1 MTKEDA
7 EPADEPRP
15 AGNSIEIC
23 RFEDWRDIRRFAQAE
38 AAQASADRKVC
49 LVAPSEGAV
58 WVIENLLR
66 SALDPGDGGAVV
78 LPEVVTA
85 SRALA
90 DLAGDLPEGRAAA
103 SRLARETVLEEALA
117 AEVEASDAPP
127 GEAGPLTGPLLAF
140 LDEQAA
146 DGAVAPRNAD
156 ERADDRPDDGPDDRA
171 DDRTDGTAFEAFC
184 ERVGA
189 EFGEATETDEGAAR
203 LAALTGWLRRVHRR
217 YRDGLGDLL
226 DPDGLRRTLLRAAL
240 TDRFRQQRWTRVAAF
255 GGGAL
260 SPADCE
266 VFAALGA
273 PEGIAWAL
281 PADASLPPAPAGVEF
296 REVPPPRRGG
306 AGAAGPAAAGT
317 AAEGRQE
324 SGPVAAEQDENP
336 EIAKPGSRPGAPPSL
351 FRAPPE
357 AAAPNPLPRKAGPV
371 SVFTPP
377 PSADGGAGGI
387 RPFVET
393 DRDDEARLAARL
405 LAAFRDETPGDFRG
419 FDRCAVVM
427 QQPASYLGAV
437 ETAFSQ
443 AGIPFRTPERPLL
456 AAEPGAAGLGALLDF
471 AEKPEFLPRGLTLL
485 RDPFLRAEG
494 LSRPPARAADLAER
508 ALARGNVRA
517 TLSGNDEPGNGGP
530 AAGMRSLAGRF
541 RKDVARFEQR
551 AEASANG
558 VSARKRQEAR
568 EDAAAAE
575 VLEVFSRWSEDLAAF
590 RSPEAGLESAAAA
603 LLDFDRAHFRRG
615 RPAFGPGGPE
625 ESAAVSDA
633 VSDAVSGALE
643 QARAAAAGI
652 RAGGNPGGVAGRL
665 RRLFLRRGAPR
676 RTPEAGVH
684 LLSAA
689 DAVFGDYDFVVL
701 LGLGDADW
709 PGPRPTN
716 IFFPP
721 SALEAATRA
730 RRADRLRAEV
740 RLLKTLAGLPAQAF
754 AFSRPAQEDGFPAGR
769 SALEVELTEELERI
783 GARPLPP
790 PPSAAADA
798 GPAPVGRGPRPADP
812 APPLPRF
819 LDRRAPSARVL
830 ERPLSPTALD
840 RYAESPAEFF
850 ARNVLYLD
858 EEPELSDIAPPT
870 ERGLLLHE
878 VLERGVPRLP
888 PPGGRR
894 ASGEDFD
901 RALDLLEECLSEAA
915 RKMGLDET
923 ALRNEAMWLFGNEA
937 EPGALE
943 WFLLEDWGRG
953 PAEPRDF
960 ELRLKGEVEPGTASA
975 PPLVVS
981 GRADRVDTLAD
992 GRLRVLEYK
1001 SGRLYRKPLQARLYA
1016 RILEA
1021 GGRVAPDYAIAYFGD
1036 RRWAGPDESP
1046 AAPEQ
1051 DETIRAVRD
1060 GLARAEFGLPGK
1072 EPPFGMPLVSRH
1084 DLPDARDASDAPDA
1098 PDAPEA
1104 PQAPPGAA
1112 TGAPTGAQ
1120 AGSAPEGRR

>member
-1 MTKEDA
+1 MTNEDA

-15 AGNSIEIC
+15 AGGPIEIR
-23 RFEDWRDIRRFAQAE
+23 RFENRDDIRRFARAE
-38 AAQASADRKVC
+38 AARTSADRKVC
-49 LVAPSEGAV
+49 LLAPSDGAV
-58 WVIENLLR
+58 WVVENLLR
-66 SALDPGDGGAVV
+66 AALDLGDAGAAV

-117 AEVEASDAPP
+117 AEAEAPDAPP

-140 LDEQAA
+140 FDEQAA
-146 DGAVAPRNAD
+146 DSAVTLD
-156 ERADDRPDDGPDDRA
+156 K
-171 DDRTDGTAFEAFC
+171 TSFESFC
-184 ERVGA
+184 ERAGA
-189 EFGEATETDEGAAR
+189 EFGEAAETDEGAAR
-203 LAALTGWLRRVHRR
+203 LTALARWLRRVHRR
-217 YRDGLGDLL
+217 YREGLGDLL
-226 DPDGLRRTLLRAAL
+226 DPDGLRRALLRAAL
-240 TDRFRQQRWTRVAAF
+240 TDRFRQRRWERLAAF
-255 GGGAL
+255 GEAAL
-260 SPADCE
+260 SPADCG

-281 PADASLPPAPAGVEF
+281 PTVAPLPPPPAGVEF
-296 REVPPPRRGG
+296 REVAPPRRGVGGSAGPG
-306 AGAAGPAAAGT
+306 AEGRRESGPAAA
-317 AAEGRQE
+317 
-324 SGPVAAEQDENP
+324 EQNENP
-336 EIAKPGSRPGAPPSL
+336 GLAKPERRPGAPPSL
-351 FRAPPE
+351 FAAPPE
-357 AAAPNPLPRKAGPV
+357 NPVSETLAPATRPLSVFVPLP
-371 SVFTPP
+371 T
-377 PSADGGAGGI
+377 ADGSGGWGETGGI

-405 LAAFRDETPGDFRG
+405 LAAFRNEAAGNFGG
-419 FDRCAVVM
+419 FDRCAVVT

-443 AGIPFRTPERPLL
+443 AGIPFRTPERPPLT
-456 AAEPGAAGLGALLDF
+456 AEPAAAGLGALLDF
-471 AEKPEFLPRGLTLL
+471 AEKPEFLPHGLALL

-508 ALARGNVRA
+508 ALARWNVRA
-517 TLSGNDEPGNGGP
+517 TLRGGGEP
-530 AAGMRSLAGRF
+530 AAGLRPLAGRF
-541 RKDVARFEQR
+541 REAAARFERR
-551 AEASANG
+551 AESGNG
-558 VSARKRQEAR
+558 VSARERQEAR

-590 RSPEAGLESAAAA
+590 RSPEAGLEAAAAA
-603 LLDFDRAHFRRG
+603 LLDFDRARFRRG
-615 RPAFGPGGPE
+615 RPASGSAGPE
-625 ESAAVSDA
+625 EPDAVPDA
-633 VSDAVSGALE
+633 VSDAVSSALE
-643 QARAAAAGI
+643 QARAAAAGL
-652 RAGGNPGGVAGRL
+652 RAEGTPGGVTGRL
-665 RRLFLRRGAPR
+665 RRLFLRRRAPR
-676 RTPEAGVH
+676 RAPDAGVH
-684 LLSAA
+684 LVSAA
-689 DAVFGDYDFVVL
+689 DAIFGDYDFVVL

-730 RRADRLRAEV
+730 RHADRRRAEI
-740 RLLKTLAGLPAQAF
+740 RLLRTLASLPAQVF
-754 AFSRPAQEDGFPAGR
+754 ASSRPAQEDGFPAGR
-769 SALEVELTEELERI
+769 SVLEVELAEELERV
-783 GARPLPP
+783 GARPLHR
-790 PPSAAADA
+790 PSAVADA
-798 GPAPVGRGPRPADP
+798 DLATGGRGPRTAGP

-819 LDRRAPSARVL
+819 LDRRAPSAGAL

-888 PPGGRR
+888 PLGGRR
-894 ASGEDFD
+894 ASAEDLD
-901 RALDLLEECLSEAA
+901 RALALLEGCLSEAA
-915 RKMGLDET
+915 REMGLDET
-923 ALRNEAMWLFGNEA
+923 ALRNEAMWLFGNET

-1046 AAPEQ
+1046 AEPQQ

-1060 GLARAEFGLPGK
+1060 GLARGEFGLPGT
-1072 EPPFGMPLVSRH
+1072 EPLFGMPLVSRH
-1084 DLPDARDASDAPDA
+1084 DLADAPPTPSD
-1098 PDAPEA
+1098 PGTGSETG
-1104 PQAPPGAA
+1104 PGAD
-1112 TGAPTGAQ
+1112 
-1120 AGSAPEGRR
+1120 SFPEGLR

>member
-1 MTKEDA
+1 MTKADA

-15 AGNSIEIC
+15 AGNSIDIR
-23 RFEDWRDIRRFAQAE
+23 RFEDWADIRRFARTE
-38 AAQASADRKVC
+38 AAQASADRKAC

-58 WVIENLLR
+58 RVLENLLR
-66 SALDPGDGGAVV
+66 SALDPGGRAAV

-117 AEVEASDAPP
+117 AEAEPPDAPP
-127 GEAGPLTGPLLAF
+127 GEAGPLTEPLLAF

-146 DGAVAPRNAD
+146 DGAAASGKMD
-156 ERADDRPDDGPDDRA
+156 EP
-171 DDRTDGTAFEAFC
+171 AFEAFC
-184 ERVGA
+184 DRIGA
-189 EFGEATETDEGAAR
+189 EFGEAAETDEGAAR
-203 LAALTGWLRRVHRR
+203 LASLAKWLRRVHRR
-217 YRDGLGDLL
+217 YRGGLGDLL
-226 DPDGLRRTLLRAAL
+226 DPDGLRRALLRAAL
-240 TDRFRQQRWTRVAAF
+240 TGGFRQRRWARVAAF
-255 GGGAL
+255 GEDAL

-273 PEGIAWAL
+273 PEGVAWAL
-281 PADASLPPAPAGVEF
+281 PAAAPLPPLPAGVEF
-296 REVPPPRRGG
+296 REVAPRRAVGGG
-306 AGAAGPAAAGT
+306 APSGAEGGKRSRPPAAG
-317 AAEGRQE
+317 QH
-324 SGPVAAEQDENP
+324 ENP
-336 EIAKPGSRPGAPPSL
+336 EAAKPEGRSGAPPSL
-351 FRAPPE
+351 FAAPPE
-357 AAAPNPLPRKAGPV
+357 DPVPEARPPAADPL
-371 SVFTPP
+371 SVFVPP
-377 PSADGGAGGI
+377 PGADGSRGRGETGGM

-405 LAAFRDETPGDFRG
+405 LAAFRDGTPGNFRG

-437 ETAFSQ
+437 ETAFSR
-443 AGIPFRTPERPLL
+443 ARIPFRTPERPPL

-471 AEKPEFLPRGLTLL
+471 AEKPEFLPHGLTLL

-517 TLSGNDEPGNGGP
+517 TLSGNDEPGNDGP
-530 AAGMRSLAGRF
+530 AAGMRSLAARF
-541 RKDVARFEQR
+541 RKDAARFEQR
-551 AEASANG
+551 AEASGNG

-615 RPAFGPGGPE
+615 RRAFGPGGPE
-625 ESAAVSDA
+625 ESGAVSDAASDA

-643 QARAAAAGI
+643 QARDAAAGI
-652 RAGGNPGGVAGRL
+652 RTGENPGGVAARL
-665 RRLFLRRGAPR
+665 RRLFLRRRTPR
-676 RTPEAGVH
+676 RAPDAGVH

-709 PGPRPTN
+709 PGARPTN

-721 SALEAATRA
+721 SALEDATRA
-730 RRADRLRAEV
+730 RHADRRRAEARLLRA
-740 RLLKTLAGLPAQAF
+740 LAGLPAQAF

-783 GARPLPP
+783 GARPLPLP
-790 PPSAAADA
+790 ASAATDAD
-798 GPAPVGRGPRPADP
+798 PAPVGRGPRPADP

-888 PPGGRR
+888 PLGGRTPT
-894 ASGEDFD
+894 GEDLD
-901 RALDLLEECLSEAA
+901 RALDILDESLSEAA

-1060 GLARAEFGLPGK
+1060 GLARGEFGLPGK
-1072 EPPFGMPLVSRH
+1072 EPLFGMPLVSRH
-1084 DLPDARDASDAPDA
+1084 DLPDLPDA
-1098 PDAPEA
+1098 PDAPNAPDA
-1104 PQAPPGAA
+1104 PQAPPGTDA
-1112 TGAPTGAQ
+1112 GAPTGAE

>member
-7 EPADEPRP
+7 EPADEPGP
-15 AGNSIEIC
+15 AGGSIEVR
-23 RFEDWRDIRRFAQAE
+23 RFEDWGGVRRFARAE
-38 AAQASADRKVC
+38 AARASADREVC
-49 LVAPSEGAV
+49 LLAPSEGAV
-58 WVIENLLR
+58 WVIENLLG
-66 SALDPGDGGAVV
+66 SALDPGEAGAAV

-117 AEVEASDAPP
+117 AEAEAPDAPP
-127 GEAGPLTGPLLAF
+127 GAAGPLTGPLLAF

-146 DGAVAPRNAD
+146 DRTVARGKT
-156 ERADDRPDDGPDDRA
+156 DRTAFDAFCDRA
-171 DDRTDGTAFEAFC
+171 
-184 ERVGA
+184 GA
-189 EFGEATETDEGAAR
+189 EFGEAAETDAGAAR
-203 LAALTGWLRRVHRR
+203 LGALTDWLRRVHRR

-226 DPDGLRRTLLRAAL
+226 DPDGLRRALLRAAL
-240 TDRFRQQRWTRVAAF
+240 GDGFRQRRWARLAAF
-255 GGGAL
+255 GEDAL

-281 PADASLPPAPAGVEF
+281 PIDAPPPAIPAGVEF
-296 REVPPPRRGG
+296 REIPPPRGG
-306 AGAAGPAAAGT
+306 AGSGACPAAESPGAQ
-317 AAEGRQE
+317 AA
-324 SGPVAAEQDENP
+324 VAAEQDEKP
-336 EIAKPGSRPGAPPSL
+336 GVAKPEGRSDAPPSL
-351 FRAPPE
+351 FAAAPESPASKTLPPE
-357 AAAPNPLPRKAGPV
+357 AGPL
-371 SVFTPP
+371 SVFVPP
-377 PSADGGAGGI
+377 PTADGSRGWEATGGI

-393 DRDDEARLAARL
+393 DRDDEAKRAARL
-405 LAAFRDETPGDFRG
+405 LSAFRSEASGDFGG
-419 FDRCAVVM
+419 FDRCAVVT
-427 QQPASYLGAV
+427 QQPASCLAAV
-437 ETAFSQ
+437 EAAFSP
-443 AGIPFRTPERPLL
+443 AGIPFRTPERPPLT
-456 AAEPGAAGLGALLDF
+456 AEPGAAGLGALLDF
-471 AEKPEFLPRGLTLL
+471 AEKPEFLPHGLTLL
-485 RDPFLRAEG
+485 RDPFLRTPG

-508 ALARGNVRA
+508 ALARWNVRA
-517 TLSGNDEPGNGGP
+517 TLRGEGEPP
-530 AAGMRSLAGRF
+530 AGMRSLAGRF
-541 RKDVARFEQR
+541 REAAARFESR
-551 AEASANG
+551 AEAESGNG
-558 VSARKRQEAR
+558 VSARERQEAR

-575 VLEVFSRWSEDLAAF
+575 VLEVLSRWSEALAAF
-590 RSPEAGLESAAAA
+590 RSPEAGLEAAAAA

-615 RPAFGPGGPE
+615 GRPAPG
-625 ESAAVSDA
+625 SAAPEKPDAGSDA

-643 QARAAAAGI
+643 QAGAAAAGL
-652 RAGGNPGGVAGRL
+652 RVEGNPGGVAGRL
-665 RRLFLRRGAPR
+665 RRLLLRR
-676 RTPEAGVH
+676 RTPRRAPDAGVH
-684 LLSAA
+684 LVSAA

-716 IFFPP
+716 IFFPH

-730 RRADRLRAEV
+730 RHADRRRAEV
-740 RLLKTLAGLPAQAF
+740 RLLRALARLPARAF
-754 AFSRPAQEDGFPAGR
+754 AYSRPAQEDGFPAGR
-769 SALEVELTEELERI
+769 SALEVEVAEELERI
-783 GARPLPP
+783 GARPLPLP
-790 PPSAAADA
+790 PPSTVGGADLEAGDRAA
-798 GPAPVGRGPRPADP
+798 RPTAP
-812 APPLPRF
+812 APPLPGS

-888 PPGGRR
+888 PLGGRK
-894 ASGEDFD
+894 ATGEDLD
-901 RALDLLEECLSEAA
+901 RALDLLERCLSEAA
-915 RKMGLDET
+915 GEMGLDEA

-960 ELRLKGEVEPGTASA
+960 ELRLKGEVEAGTGSA

-1021 GGRVAPDYAIAYFGD
+1021 GGRVAPDYAIVYFGD
-1036 RRWAGPDESP
+1036 RRWAGPDEPP
-1046 AAPEQ
+1046 AEPQQ
-1051 DETIRAVRD
+1051 DETIGAVRD
-1060 GLARAEFGLPGK
+1060 GLARGEFGLPAA
-1072 EPPFGMPLVSRH
+1072 EPLFGMPLVSRH
-1084 DLPDARDASDAPDA
+1084 DLADPAP
-1098 PDAPEA
+1098 
-1104 PQAPPGAA
+1104 APPEPA
-1112 TGAPTGAQ
+1112 TGPET
-1120 AGSAPEGRR
+1120 GSAPDGR

>member
-1 MTKEDA
+1 MTTEDA
-7 EPADEPRP
+7 EPADEPTR
-15 AGNSIEIC
+15 AGGSIEIR
-23 RFEDWRDIRRFAQAE
+23 RFGDRGDIRRFARTE
-38 AAQASADRKVC
+38 AAQASAGRKVC

-66 SALDPGDGGAVV
+66 SALDPGEAGAAV
-78 LPEVVTA
+78 LPQVVTA

-146 DGAVAPRNAD
+146 DSAVAPRNAD
-156 ERADDRPDDGPDDRA
+156 DRA
-171 DDRTDGTAFEAFC
+171 DHRTDDAAEDRTDGTAFEAFC
-184 ERVGA
+184 DRIGA
-189 EFGEATETDEGAAR
+189 ELGEAAETDEGAAR
-203 LAALTGWLRRVHRR
+203 LGALTGWLRRVHRR

-226 DPDGLRRTLLRAAL
+226 DPDGLRRALLRAAL
-240 TDRFRQQRWTRVAAF
+240 TDRFRQRRWTRLAAF
-255 GGGAL
+255 GEGAL

-273 PEGIAWAL
+273 PDGIAWAL
-281 PADASLPPAPAGVEF
+281 PTDAPLPPAPAGVEF
-296 REVPPPRRGG
+296 REVPAAPRGVAHAGSPAVHG
-306 AGAAGPAAAGT
+306 ATGEEPAAAPGNRN
-317 AAEGRQE
+317 ERVGRQRR
-324 SGPVAAEQDENP
+324 SA
-336 EIAKPGSRPGAPPSL
+336 GAPPGL
-351 FRAPPE
+351 FAASAPAPAPERAAPE
-357 AAAPNPLPRKAGPV
+357 AGPL
-371 SVFTPP
+371 SVFVPVPTAAG
-377 PSADGGAGGI
+377 SDGRGEAGGI

-405 LAAFRDETPGDFRG
+405 LAAFRERTSGIFG
-419 FDRCAVVM
+419 EFDRCAVVM

-437 ETAFSQ
+437 ETAFSRE
-443 AGIPFRTPERPLL
+443 GIPFRTPERPPLTT
-456 AAEPGAAGLGALLDF
+456 EPGAAGLGALLDF
-471 AEKPEFLPRGLTLL
+471 AEKPEFLPHGLTLL
-485 RDPFLRAEG
+485 RDPFLRTEG

-508 ALARGNVRA
+508 ALARWNVRA
-517 TLSGNDEPGNGGP
+517 TLPGNDEP

-541 RKDVARFEQR
+541 REAAARFESR
-551 AEASANG
+551 AEADSGNG
-558 VSARKRQEAR
+558 VSARERQEGR

-575 VLEVFSRWSEDLAAF
+575 VLEVFSRWSEGLAAF
-590 RSPEAGLESAAAA
+590 RSREAGLEAAAAA
-603 LLDFDRAHFRRG
+603 LLDFDRACFRRG
-615 RPAFGPGGPE
+615 RPPSGAAGPE
-625 ESAAVSDA
+625 KSDVVSDA
-633 VSDAVSGALE
+633 VAGALE
-643 QARAAAAGI
+643 QARGAAAGI
-652 RAGGNPGGVAGRL
+652 RAEGKPAGVAARL
-665 RRLFLRRGAPR
+665 RRLFLRRRAPR
-676 RTPEAGVH
+676 RAPDAGVH
-684 LLSAA
+684 LVSAA

-740 RLLKTLAGLPAQAF
+740 RLLRALAGLPAQAF

-790 PPSAAADA
+790 PASAAVDA

-888 PPGGRR
+888 PLGGRTP
-894 ASGEDFD
+894 AGEDLD
-901 RALDLLEECLSEAA
+901 RALDILDESLSEAA

-1021 GGRVAPDYAIAYFGD
+1021 GGRVAPDYAIAYFGE

-1060 GLARAEFGLPGK
+1060 GLARGEFGLPGK
-1072 EPPFGMPLVSRH
+1072 EPLFGMPLVSRH
-1084 DLPDARDASDAPDA
+1084 DLPDA
-1098 PDAPEA
+1098 
-1104 PQAPPGAA
+1104 PQAQPG
-1112 TGAPTGAQ
+1112 TGAPTGAE